1 MSIFGR
7 KIKSTPKR
15 PEKFSLVSLI
25 LSPDSVNFFKLN
37 KDIWIWMPQC
47 AILFDREK
55 ISCWLNLVQSTHIK
69 AAASNS
75 VEFVGP
81 DTPQKYW
88 KKNEDCYLQ
97 SFLRKQLQYK
107 PSKNQTFLSIFA
119 IWILRKNILVHL
131 EPLFFFK
138 LDFSFLACLLYVSGT
153 SEKSNFRPFWQL
165 GSLPDLKKWYWPLEH
180 WYKKWL
186 MTKSRR
192 RFSKHLELFQ
202 VKKKRTTMA
211 MADQFCMHPYR
222 IFKEKDR
229 LWPMFK
235 LNHQFCFCSNQKIEM
250 LNGEKRRNK
259 NLINLVFNNFFQNV
273 Q

>member
-15 PEKFSLVSLI
+15 PENFSLVSLI

-47 AILFDREK
+47 AILSDREK

-81 DTPQKYW
+81 DTPQIYW

-107 PSKNQTFLSIFA
+107 PSKNQY
-119 IWILRKNILVHL
+119 
-131 EPLFFFK
+131 LFK
-138 LDFSFLACLLYVSGT
+138 YICNLDF
-153 SEKSNFRPFWQL
+153 EKKYSCSPW
-165 GSLPDLKKWYWPLEH
+165 
-180 WYKKWL
+180 
-186 MTKSRR
+186 TTV
-192 RFSKHLELFQ
+192 LFQ
-202 VKKKRTTMA
+202 AGLFIPCLFIV
-211 MADQFCMHPYR
+211 R
-222 IFKEKDR
+222 IR
-229 LWPMFK
+229 
-235 LNHQFCFCSNQKIEM
+235 HIRKI
-250 LNGEKRRNK
+250 
-259 NLINLVFNNFFQNV
+259 
-273 Q
+273 